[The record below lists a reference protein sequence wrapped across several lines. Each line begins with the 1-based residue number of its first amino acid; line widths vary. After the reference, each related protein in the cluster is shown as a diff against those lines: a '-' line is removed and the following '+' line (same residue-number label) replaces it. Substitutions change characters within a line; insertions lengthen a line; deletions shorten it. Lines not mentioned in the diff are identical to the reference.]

1 MTMFDSRNSVRIHAV
16 LSTDRPKVSYLV
28 VFAFSSLMLQRLP
41 VDATDP
47 PDPFNGKSFSAWT
60 TIDGKP
66 VPEGWE
72 IVDGILHL
80 KKDEKRTG
88 HIVTANEYG
97 DFTLSFDWK
106 ISPGGNSGLKY
117 RVRSYGERVIGCE
130 YQIYDDSGAK
140 QVQPRNSAGAL
151 YDLYEPSS
159 DKKLK
164 PAGEWNQA
172 KIVVRGNRIEHW
184 LNGQQIVTA
193 TIGDSE
199 WQKRL
204 SESKFSECPD
214 FSQQP
219 KGKLMLTDHGSEVW
233 YRNFVFEQQ
242 SSK

>member
-1 MTMFDSRNSVRIHAV
+1 M
-16 LSTDRPKVSYLV
+16 LSTVRPSVAYVS
-28 VFAFSSLMLQRLP
+28 VFVLGVFSLTLQCLLIE
-41 VDATDP
+41 AADP
-47 PDPFNGKSFSAWT
+47 PNPFDGKSFSNWT
-60 TIDGKP
+60 TIDGRP

-88 HIVTANEYG
+88 HIVTASEYG

-106 ISPGGNSGLKY
+106 IAPGGNSGLKY

-140 QVQPRNSAGAL
+140 PVQPRNSAGSL
-151 YDLYEPSS
+151 YDLYEPNT
-159 DKKLK
+159 DKKLE
-164 PAGEWNQA
+164 PAGEWNHA
-172 KIVVRGNRIEHW
+172 KIVVQGNRIEHW
-184 LNGQQIVTA
+184 LNGQRIVTA
-193 TIGDSE
+193 TVGDSE

-204 SESKFSECPD
+204 SESKFSECPE
-214 FSQQP
+214 FSAHP

-233 YRNFVFEQQ
+233 YRKFVFEQQ